1 MKKEK
6 KIGVWLKQTTIW
18 VKQRTLRLEKK
29 KNLVDSSR
37 WERNLM
43 GNLET

>member
-18 VKQRTLRLEKK
+18 VKRRTLRLEKK
-29 KNLVDSSR
+29 IPSR
-37 WERNLM
+37 
-43 GNLET
+43 

>member
-18 VKQRTLRLEKK
+18 VKQRTLRLGKK
-29 KNLVDSSR
+29 KYLVDSSR